1 MNLKRVIVGKLE
13 ENCYI
18 LEKNNNC
25 IIIDPGDEPE
35 KIINN
40 VSLNVVAI
48 LITHSHFDHIGALPI
63 IASKYNVPVY
73 KYDNL
78 DEGNMTINEFEFEVI
93 FTPGHTLD
101 SVSFYFAEEQIMF
114 TGDFIFKNSIGR
126 TDLPTGNF
134 KKMQKSIRKITKF
147 NDIIRMYPG
156 HGDSTT
162 LGFEKKYNMYMGGI
176 K

>member
-1 MNLKRVIVGKLE
+1 MNIKKVIVGKLQ

-18 LEKNNNC
+18 LEKNNKC
-25 IIIDPGDEPE
+25 IIIDPGDEVE
-35 KIINN
+35 KIISNI
-40 VSLNVVAI
+40 SLNVIAI
-48 LITHSHFDHIGALPI
+48 LITHSHFDHIGAVEALV
-63 IASKYNVPVY
+63 SKYNVPVY

-78 DEGNMTINEFEFEVI
+78 NEGNMKIEEFEFEVI
-93 FTPGHTLD
+93 FTPGHTFD
-101 SVSFYFAEEQIMF
+101 SISFYFKNEQIMF

-134 KKMQKSIRKITKF
+134 EKLQKSISKITRF
-147 NDIIRMYPG
+147 NDIIRLYPG

-162 LGFEKKYNMYMGGI
+162 LGFEKKYNEYL

>member
-1 MNLKRVIVGKLE
+1 MNIKRVIVGKLK

-18 LEKNNNC
+18 LEKNNKC
-25 IIIDPGDEPE
+25 IIIDPGDEVE
-35 KIINN
+35 KIIGNI
-40 VSLNVVAI
+40 SLNVIAI
-48 LITHSHFDHIGALPI
+48 LITHSHFDHIGAVEALV
-63 IASKYNVPVY
+63 SKYNVPVY

-78 DEGNMTINEFEFEVI
+78 NEGNITIDEFVFEVI
-93 FTPGHTLD
+93 FTPGHTFD
-101 SVSFYFAEEQIMF
+101 SISFCFKNEQIMF

-134 KKMQKSIRKITKF
+134 EKMQKSISKITRF
-147 NDIIRMYPG
+147 NDIIRVYPG

-162 LGFEKKYNMYMGGI
+162 LGFEKKYNEYL